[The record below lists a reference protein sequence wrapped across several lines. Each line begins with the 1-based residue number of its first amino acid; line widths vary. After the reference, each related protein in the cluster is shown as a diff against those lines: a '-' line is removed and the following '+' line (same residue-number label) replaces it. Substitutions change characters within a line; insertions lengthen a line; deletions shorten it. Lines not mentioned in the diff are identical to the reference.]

1 MHTSEAKSILTC
13 LFAPL
18 HSGEGNSEMVEVEV
32 HDVQAPEQGRLYFML
47 KTEQK
52 CAFRHLGSV
61 HSSGRAA
68 KYQRNVT
75 SEGWAT

>member
-32 HDVQAPEQGRLYFML
+32 HDIQAPEQGTLYFM
-47 KTEQK
+47 TE
-52 CAFRHLGSV
+52 
-61 HSSGRAA
+61 
-68 KYQRNVT
+68 N
-75 SEGWAT
+75 